1 MIHLGGLVE
10 LKQLKY
16 FITIVESGS
25 LGKAAQ
31 KLEIGTSALSQQIS
45 KLEDELCTRLLQRN
59 STGVTP
65 TPAGLAFFKQAQLV
79 LRHTQYAIEAAHSSR
94 LTGHVSVGFSPSIA
108 SVLGIPFM
116 QLMSERYPDIKIH
129 LVESLSGNLA
139 HLVNARQLD
148 IAIIFTQDVDSNWAV
163 QPLLK
168 EQMFLMA
175 KKSLLKE
182 HGFEHCIQDG
192 TIDLEK
198 INALPLALPSRRHGL
213 RKFLDQR
220 ASILNVQYEI
230 DGLHLLMN
238 CVSHLNM
245 ATIQPVSAHFDY
257 LGTEVCLLKIIE
269 PTLDRV
275 NYLISISEDE
285 LSPAS
290 LATKVAIKLCVK
302 ELIHTGQWPSAEL
315 FDY

>member
-1 MIHLGGLVE
+1 ME

-16 FITIVESGS
+16 FVSIIESGS
-25 LGKAAQ
+25 LGKASQ
-31 KLEIGTSALSQQIS
+31 KLDVGTSALSQQIA
-45 KLEDELCTRLLQRN
+45 KLEDELSTRLLQRT

-65 TPAGLAFFKQAQLV
+65 TPSGLAFFKQAQLV
-79 LRHTQYAIEAAHSSR
+79 LRHAQYAVEAAHSSR

-129 LVESLSGNLA
+129 LVESLSGNLTN
-139 HLVNARQLD
+139 LVNSRQLD
-148 IAIIFTQDVDSNWAV
+148 IAIIFTQDVDVNWAV

-175 KKSLLKE
+175 NRSLLKNYGYE
-182 HGFEHCIQDG
+182 QCIHEG
-192 TIDLEK
+192 KIDLDRV
-198 INALPLALPSRRHGL
+198 NQLPLVLPSQRHGL
-213 RKFLDQR
+213 RKFLDQKVE
-220 ASILNVQYEI
+220 LLDVDYEV

-238 CVSHLNM
+238 CVSNLNM

-257 LGTEVCLLKIIE
+257 LKSDICLLKVVE
-269 PTLDRV
+269 PELDRI
-275 NYLISISEDE
+275 NYLISLSEEE

-290 LATKVAIKLCVK
+290 LATKVAIKSCVK
-302 ELIHTGQWPSAEL
+302 SLIRKELWSSAEL
-315 FDY
+315 LDF

>member
-1 MIHLGGLVE
+1 ME

-31 KLEIGTSALSQQIS
+31 KLDVGTSALSQQIA
-45 KLEDELCTRLLQRN
+45 KLEDELCTRLLSRT

-65 TPAGLAFFKQAQLV
+65 TPAGLAFFKQAQLS
-79 LRHTQYAIEAAHSSR
+79 LRHVQYAIEAAHSSR

-129 LVESLSGNLA
+129 LVESLSGNLTN
-139 HLVNARQLD
+139 LVNSRQLD
-148 IAIIFTQDVDSNWAV
+148 IAIIFTQDVDANWSV

-175 KKSLLKE
+175 NRALLQQHDLE
-182 HGFEHCIQDG
+182 NCIQNG
-192 TIDLEK
+192 QIDLERV
-198 INALPLALPSRRHGL
+198 NRLPLVLPSQRHGL
-213 RKFLDQR
+213 RKFLDQKVE
-220 ASILNVQYEI
+220 LLDVDYEV

-257 LGTEVCLLKIIE
+257 LKSDICLLKVVE
-269 PTLDRV
+269 PELARI
-275 NYLISISEDE
+275 NYLISISEEE

-290 LATKVAIKLCVK
+290 LATKVAIKICVK
-302 ELIHTGQWPSAEL
+302 ELINKGLWSDAEL
-315 FDY
+315 LDF

>member
-1 MIHLGGLVE
+1 ME

-31 KLEIGTSALSQQIS
+31 KLDVGTSALSQQIA
-45 KLEDELCTRLLQRN
+45 KLEDELCTRLLSRT

-65 TPAGLAFFKQAQLV
+65 TPAGSAFLKQAQLS
-79 LRHTQYAIEAAHSSR
+79 LRHVQYAIEAAHSSR

-116 QLMSERYPDIKIH
+116 KLMSERYPDIKIH
-129 LVESLSGNLA
+129 LVESLSGNLTN
-139 HLVNARQLD
+139 LVNSRQLD
-148 IAIIFTQDVDSNWAV
+148 IAIIFTQDVDTNWSV

-175 KKSLLKE
+175 NKALLQE
-182 HGFEHCIQDG
+182 FGFEQCIQEG
-192 TIDLEK
+192 EIDLQR
-198 INALPLALPSRRHGL
+198 INQLPLALPSQRHGL
-213 RKFLDQR
+213 RKFLDQKVE
-220 ASILNVQYEI
+220 LLDVDYEV

-238 CVSHLNM
+238 CVSNLNM

-257 LGTEVCLLKIIE
+257 LKSDICLLKVVE
-269 PTLDRV
+269 PKLDRI
-275 NYLISISEDE
+275 NYLISISEE
-285 LSPAS
+285 QLSPAS
-290 LATKVAIKLCVK
+290 LATKVAIKSCVK
-302 ELIHTGQWPSAEL
+302 DLINKGLWPSAEL
-315 FDY
+315 LDF

>member
-1 MIHLGGLVE
+1 ME

-31 KLEIGTSALSQQIS
+31 KLDVGTSALSQQIA
-45 KLEDELCTRLLQRN
+45 KLEDELCTRLLSRT

-65 TPAGLAFFKQAQLV
+65 TPAGLAFFKQAQLS
-79 LRHTQYAIEAAHSSR
+79 LRHVQYAIEAAHSSR

-129 LVESLSGNLA
+129 LVESLSGNLTN
-139 HLVNARQLD
+139 LVNSRQLD
-148 IAIIFTQDVDSNWAV
+148 IAIIFTQDVDANWSV

-175 KKSLLKE
+175 NRALLQQHDLE
-182 HGFEHCIQDG
+182 NCIQNG
-192 TIDLEK
+192 QIDLERV
-198 INALPLALPSRRHGL
+198 NRLPLVLPSQRHGL
-213 RKFLDQR
+213 RKFLDQKVE
-220 ASILNVQYEI
+220 LLDVDYEV

-257 LGTEVCLLKIIE
+257 LKSDICLLKVVE
-269 PTLDRV
+269 PELARI
-275 NYLISISEDE
+275 NYLISISEEE

-290 LATKVAIKLCVK
+290 LATKVAIKICVK
-302 ELIHTGQWPSAEL
+302 ELINKGLWSGAEL
-315 FDY
+315 LDF

>member
-1 MIHLGGLVE
+1 ME

-16 FITIVESGS
+16 FVSIIESGS
-25 LGKAAQ
+25 LGKASQ
-31 KLEIGTSALSQQIS
+31 KLDVGTSALSQQIA
-45 KLEDELCTRLLQRN
+45 KLEDELSTRLLQRT

-65 TPAGLAFFKQAQLV
+65 TPSGLAFFKQAQLV
-79 LRHTQYAIEAAHSSR
+79 LRHAQYAVEAAHSSR

-129 LVESLSGNLA
+129 LVESLSGNLTN
-139 HLVNARQLD
+139 LVNSRQLD
-148 IAIIFTQDVDSNWAV
+148 IAIIFTQDVDVNWAV

-175 KKSLLKE
+175 NRSLLKNYGYE
-182 HGFEHCIQDG
+182 QCIHEG
-192 TIDLEK
+192 KIDLDRV
-198 INALPLALPSRRHGL
+198 NQLPLVLPSQRHGL
-213 RKFLDQR
+213 RKFLDQKVE
-220 ASILNVQYEI
+220 LLDVDYEV

-238 CVSHLNM
+238 CVSNLNM

-257 LGTEVCLLKIIE
+257 LKSDICLLKVVE
-269 PTLDRV
+269 PELDRI
-275 NYLISISEDE
+275 NYLISLSEEE

-290 LATKVAIKLCVK
+290 LTTKVAIKSCVK
-302 ELIHTGQWPSAEL
+302 SLIRKELWSSAEL
-315 FDY
+315 LDF

>member
-1 MIHLGGLVE
+1 ME

-31 KLEIGTSALSQQIS
+31 KLDVGTSALSQQIA
-45 KLEDELCTRLLQRN
+45 KLEDELCTRLLSRT

-65 TPAGLAFFKQAQLV
+65 TPAGSAFLKQAQLS
-79 LRHTQYAIEAAHSSR
+79 LRHVQYAIEAAHSSR

-116 QLMSERYPDIKIH
+116 RLMSERYPDIKIH
-129 LVESLSGNLA
+129 LVESLSGNLTN
-139 HLVNARQLD
+139 LVNSRQLD
-148 IAIIFTQDVDSNWAV
+148 IAIIFTQDVDTNWSV

-175 KKSLLKE
+175 NKALLQE
-182 HGFEHCIQDG
+182 FGFEQCIQEG
-192 TIDLEK
+192 EIDLQR
-198 INALPLALPSRRHGL
+198 INQLPLALPSQRHGL
-213 RKFLDQR
+213 RKFLDQKVE
-220 ASILNVQYEI
+220 LLDVDYEV

-238 CVSHLNM
+238 CVSNLNM

-257 LGTEVCLLKIIE
+257 LKSDMCLLKVVE
-269 PTLDRV
+269 PKLDRI
-275 NYLISISEDE
+275 NYLISISEE
-285 LSPAS
+285 QLSPAS
-290 LATKVAIKLCVK
+290 LATKVAIKSCVK
-302 ELIHTGQWPSAEL
+302 DLINKGLWPSAEL
-315 FDY
+315 LDF

>member
-1 MIHLGGLVE
+1 VE

-31 KLEIGTSALSQQIS
+31 KLDVGTSALSQQIA
-45 KLEDELCTRLLQRN
+45 KLEDELCTRLLSRT

-65 TPAGLAFFKQAQLV
+65 TPAGLAFFKQAQLS
-79 LRHTQYAIEAAHSSR
+79 LRHVQYAIEAAHSSR

-108 SVLGIPFM
+108 SVIGIPFM

-129 LVESLSGNLA
+129 LVESLSGNLTN
-139 HLVNARQLD
+139 LVNSRQLD
-148 IAIIFTQDVDSNWAV
+148 IAIIFTQDVDANWSV

-175 KKSLLKE
+175 NRTLLSE
-182 HGFEHCIQDG
+182 FGFEQCIQDG
-192 TIDLEK
+192 AIDLHRV
-198 INALPLALPSRRHGL
+198 NQLPLVLPSQRHGL
-213 RKFLDQR
+213 RKFLDQKVE
-220 ASILNVQYEI
+220 LLDVDYEV

-238 CVSHLNM
+238 CVNSLNM
-245 ATIQPVSAHFDY
+245 ATIQPVSAYFDY
-257 LGTEVCLLKIIE
+257 LKSDMCLLKVVE
-269 PTLDRV
+269 PELARI
-275 NYLISISEDE
+275 NYLISISEEE

-290 LATKVAIKLCVK
+290 LATKVAIKSCIK
-302 ELIHTGQWPSAEL
+302 DLINRGLWLSAEL
-315 FDY
+315 LDF

>member
-1 MIHLGGLVE
+1 ME

-31 KLEIGTSALSQQIS
+31 KLDVGTSALSQQIA
-45 KLEDELCTRLLQRN
+45 KLEDELCTRLLSRT

-65 TPAGLAFFKQAQLV
+65 TPAGLAFFKQAQLS
-79 LRHTQYAIEAAHSSR
+79 LRHVQYAIEAAHSSR

-129 LVESLSGNLA
+129 LVESLSGNLTN
-139 HLVNARQLD
+139 LVNSRQLD
-148 IAIIFTQDVDSNWAV
+148 IAIIFTQDVDANWSV

-175 KKSLLKE
+175 NRALLQE
-182 HGFEHCIQDG
+182 YDLENCIQNG
-192 TIDLEK
+192 QIDLERV
-198 INALPLALPSRRHGL
+198 NRLPLVLPSQRHGL
-213 RKFLDQR
+213 RKFLDQKVE
-220 ASILNVQYEI
+220 LLDVNYEV

-257 LGTEVCLLKIIE
+257 LKSDICLLKVVE
-269 PTLDRV
+269 PELARI
-275 NYLISISEDE
+275 NYLISISEEE

-290 LATKVAIKLCVK
+290 LATKVAIKICVK
-302 ELIHTGQWPSAEL
+302 KLINKGLWSGAEL
-315 FDY
+315 LDF

>member
-1 MIHLGGLVE
+1 ME

-16 FITIVESGS
+16 FVTVVESGS

-31 KLEIGTSALSQQIS
+31 KLDVGTSALSQRIA
-45 KLEDELCTRLLQRN
+45 KLEDELCTRLLRRT

-79 LRHTQYAIEAAHSSR
+79 IRHAQYAIEAAHSSR

-108 SVLGIPFM
+108 SVLGVP
-116 QLMSERYPDIKIH
+116 LMKLMAERYPDIKIH

-139 HLVNARQLD
+139 NLVNSRQLD
-148 IAIIFTQDVDSNWAV
+148 IAIIFTQDVDSQWSV

-175 KKSLLKE
+175 QPTLLE
-182 HGFEHCIQDG
+182 QHGFSDCIANQQ
-192 TIDLEK
+192 IAFEK
-198 INALPLALPSRRHGL
+198 IHQLPLALPSRRHGL
-213 RKFLDQR
+213 RKFLEQKVEL
-220 ASILNVQYEI
+220 LNVDHEI

-238 CVSHLNM
+238 CVSQLNM
-245 ATIQPVSAHFDY
+245 ATIQPGSAYFEY
-257 LGTEVCLLKIIE
+257 LRSDLCFLKIISPE
-269 PTLDRV
+269 LDRI
-275 NYLISISEDE
+275 NYLISISEEE

-290 LATKVAIKLCVK
+290 LATKVAIKSCIK
-302 ELIHTGQWPSAEL
+302 ELINNDLWPSAEL
-315 FDY
+315 LDF

>member
-1 MIHLGGLVE
+1 ME

-16 FITIVESGS
+16 FVSIIESGS
-25 LGKAAQ
+25 LGKASQ
-31 KLEIGTSALSQQIS
+31 KLDVGTSALSQQIA
-45 KLEDELCTRLLQRN
+45 KLEDELSTRLLQRT

-65 TPAGLAFFKQAQLV
+65 TPSGLAFFKQAQLV
-79 LRHTQYAIEAAHSSR
+79 LRHAQYAVEAAHSSR

-129 LVESLSGNLA
+129 LVESLSGNLTN
-139 HLVNARQLD
+139 LVNSRQLD
-148 IAIIFTQDVDSNWAV
+148 IAIIFTQDVDVNWAV

-175 KKSLLKE
+175 NRSLLKNYGYE
-182 HGFEHCIQDG
+182 QCIHEG
-192 TIDLEK
+192 KIDLDRV
-198 INALPLALPSRRHGL
+198 NQLPLVLPSQRHGL
-213 RKFLDQR
+213 RKFLDQKVE
-220 ASILNVQYEI
+220 LLDVDYEV

-238 CVSHLNM
+238 CVSNLNM

-257 LGTEVCLLKIIE
+257 LKSDICLLKVVE
-269 PTLDRV
+269 PALDRI
-275 NYLISISEDE
+275 NYLISLSEEE

-290 LATKVAIKLCVK
+290 LATKVAIKSCVK
-302 ELIHTGQWPSAEL
+302 SLIRKGLWSSAEL
-315 FDY
+315 LDF

>member
-1 MIHLGGLVE
+1 ME

-31 KLEIGTSALSQQIS
+31 KLDVGTSALSQQIA
-45 KLEDELCTRLLQRN
+45 KLEDELCTRLLSRT

-65 TPAGLAFFKQAQLV
+65 TPAGLAFFKQAQLS
-79 LRHTQYAIEAAHSSR
+79 LRHVQYAIEAAHSSR

-129 LVESLSGNLA
+129 LVESLSGNLTN
-139 HLVNARQLD
+139 LVNSRQLD
-148 IAIIFTQDVDSNWAV
+148 IAIIFTQDVDANWSV

-175 KKSLLKE
+175 NRALLQE
-182 HGFEHCIQDG
+182 YDLENCIQNG
-192 TIDLEK
+192 QIDLERV
-198 INALPLALPSRRHGL
+198 NRLPLVLPSQRHGL
-213 RKFLDQR
+213 RKFLDQKVE
-220 ASILNVQYEI
+220 LLDVDYEV

-257 LGTEVCLLKIIE
+257 LKSDICLLKVVE
-269 PTLDRV
+269 PELARI
-275 NYLISISEDE
+275 NYLISISEEE

-290 LATKVAIKLCVK
+290 LATKVAIKICVK
-302 ELIHTGQWPSAEL
+302 ELINKGLWSGAEL
-315 FDY
+315 LDF

>member
-1 MIHLGGLVE
+1 ME

-16 FITIVESGS
+16 FVSIIESGS
-25 LGKAAQ
+25 LGKASQ
-31 KLEIGTSALSQQIS
+31 KLDVGTSALSQQIA
-45 KLEDELCTRLLQRN
+45 KLEDELSTRLLQRT

-65 TPAGLAFFKQAQLV
+65 TPSGLAFFKQAQLV
-79 LRHTQYAIEAAHSSR
+79 LRHAQYAVEAAHSSR

-129 LVESLSGNLA
+129 LVESLSGNLTN
-139 HLVNARQLD
+139 LVNSRQLD
-148 IAIIFTQDVDSNWAV
+148 IAIIFTQDVDVNWAV

-175 KKSLLKE
+175 NRSLLKNYGYE
-182 HGFEHCIQDG
+182 QCIHEG
-192 TIDLEK
+192 KIDLDRV
-198 INALPLALPSRRHGL
+198 NQLPLVLPSQRHGL
-213 RKFLDQR
+213 RKFLDQKVE
-220 ASILNVQYEI
+220 LLDVDYEV

-238 CVSHLNM
+238 CVSNLNM

-257 LGTEVCLLKIIE
+257 LKSDICLLKVVE
-269 PTLDRV
+269 PALDRI
-275 NYLISISEDE
+275 NYLISLSEEE

-290 LATKVAIKLCVK
+290 LATKVAIKSCVK
-302 ELIHTGQWPSAEL
+302 SLIRKGLWPSAEL
-315 FDY
+315 LDF

>member
-1 MIHLGGLVE
+1 ME

-31 KLEIGTSALSQQIS
+31 KLDVGTSALSQQIA
-45 KLEDELCTRLLQRN
+45 KLEDELCTRLLSRT

-65 TPAGLAFFKQAQLV
+65 TPAGLAFFKQAQLS
-79 LRHTQYAIEAAHSSR
+79 LRHVQYAIEAAHSSR

-129 LVESLSGNLA
+129 LVESLSGNLTN
-139 HLVNARQLD
+139 LVNSRQLD
-148 IAIIFTQDVDSNWAV
+148 IAIIFTQDVDANWSV

-175 KKSLLKE
+175 NRALLQQHDLE
-182 HGFEHCIQDG
+182 NCIQNG
-192 TIDLEK
+192 QIDLERV
-198 INALPLALPSRRHGL
+198 NRLPLVLPSQRHGL
-213 RKFLDQR
+213 RKFLDQKVE
-220 ASILNVQYEI
+220 LLDVDYEV

-257 LGTEVCLLKIIE
+257 LKSDICLLKVVE
-269 PTLDRV
+269 PELARI
-275 NYLISISEDE
+275 NYLISISEEE

-290 LATKVAIKLCVK
+290 LATKVAIKICVK
-302 ELIHTGQWPSAEL
+302 KLINKGLWSGAEL
-315 FDY
+315 LDF

>member
-1 MIHLGGLVE
+1 ME

-31 KLEIGTSALSQQIS
+31 KLDVGTSALSQQIA
-45 KLEDELCTRLLQRN
+45 KLEDELCTRLLSRT

-65 TPAGLAFFKQAQLV
+65 TPAGLAFFKQAQLS
-79 LRHTQYAIEAAHSSR
+79 LRHVQYAIEAAHSSR

-129 LVESLSGNLA
+129 LVESLSGNLTN
-139 HLVNARQLD
+139 LVNSRQLD
-148 IAIIFTQDVDSNWAV
+148 IAIIFTQDVDANWSV

-175 KKSLLKE
+175 NRALLQE
-182 HGFEHCIQDG
+182 YDLENCIQNG
-192 TIDLEK
+192 QIDLERV
-198 INALPLALPSRRHGL
+198 NRLPLVLPSQRHGL
-213 RKFLDQR
+213 RKFLDQKVE
-220 ASILNVQYEI
+220 LLDVNYEV

-257 LGTEVCLLKIIE
+257 LKSDICLLKVVE
-269 PTLDRV
+269 PELARI
-275 NYLISISEDE
+275 NYLISISEEE

-290 LATKVAIKLCVK
+290 LATKVAIKICVK
-302 ELIHTGQWPSAEL
+302 ELINKGLWSGAEL
-315 FDY
+315 LDF

>member
-1 MIHLGGLVE
+1 ME

-31 KLEIGTSALSQQIS
+31 KLEVGTSALSQQIA

-65 TPAGLAFFKQAQLV
+65 TPSGLAFFKQAQLS
-79 LRHTQYAIEAAHSSR
+79 LRHIQYAVEAAHSSR

-116 QLMSERYPDIKIH
+116 QLMSQRYPDIKIH
-129 LVESLSGNLA
+129 LVESLSGNLTN
-139 HLVNARQLD
+139 LVNSRQLD
-148 IAIIFTQDVDSNWAV
+148 IAIIFTQDVDANWAV

-175 KKSLLKE
+175 NRSLLKE
-182 HGFEHCIQDG
+182 YGFEHCIENG
-192 TIDLEK
+192 KIDLE
-198 INALPLALPSRRHGL
+198 NVNRLPLVLPSQRHGL
-213 RKFLDQR
+213 RKFIDQKVEGLDV
-220 ASILNVQYEI
+220 NYEV

-238 CVSHLNM
+238 CVSNLNM

-257 LGTEVCLLKIIE
+257 LKSDICLLKVVE
-269 PTLDRV
+269 PVLDRI
-275 NYLISISEDE
+275 NYLISIAEEE

-290 LATKVAIKLCVK
+290 LATKVAIKICVK
-302 ELIHTGQWPSAEL
+302 QLINKGLWSSAEL
-315 FDY
+315 LDF

>member
-1 MIHLGGLVE
+1 VE

-31 KLEIGTSALSQQIS
+31 KLDVGTSALSQQIA
-45 KLEDELCTRLLQRN
+45 KLEDELCTRLLSRT

-65 TPAGLAFFKQAQLV
+65 TPAGLAFFKQAQLS
-79 LRHTQYAIEAAHSSR
+79 LRHVQYAIEAAHSSR

-129 LVESLSGNLA
+129 LVESLSGNLTN
-139 HLVNARQLD
+139 LVNSRQLD
-148 IAIIFTQDVDSNWAV
+148 IAIIFTQDVDANWSV

-175 KKSLLKE
+175 NRALLQE
-182 HGFEHCIQDG
+182 YDLENCIQNG
-192 TIDLEK
+192 QIDLERV
-198 INALPLALPSRRHGL
+198 NRLPLVLPSQRHGL
-213 RKFLDQR
+213 RKFLDQKVE
-220 ASILNVQYEI
+220 LLDVDYEV

-257 LGTEVCLLKIIE
+257 LKSDICLLKVVE
-269 PTLDRV
+269 PELARI
-275 NYLISISEDE
+275 NYLISISEEE

-290 LATKVAIKLCVK
+290 LATKVAIKICVK
-302 ELIHTGQWPSAEL
+302 KLINKGLWSGAEL
-315 FDY
+315 LDF

>member
-1 MIHLGGLVE
+1 VE

-31 KLEIGTSALSQQIS
+31 KLDVGTSALSQQIA
-45 KLEDELCTRLLQRN
+45 KLEDELCTRLLSRT

-65 TPAGLAFFKQAQLV
+65 TPAGLAFFKQAQLS
-79 LRHTQYAIEAAHSSR
+79 LRHVQYAIEAAHSSR

-129 LVESLSGNLA
+129 LVESLSGNLTN
-139 HLVNARQLD
+139 LVNSRQLD
-148 IAIIFTQDVDSNWAV
+148 IAIIFTQDVDANWSV

-175 KKSLLKE
+175 NRALLQQHDLE
-182 HGFEHCIQDG
+182 NCIQNG
-192 TIDLEK
+192 QIDLERV
-198 INALPLALPSRRHGL
+198 NRLPLVLPSQRHGL
-213 RKFLDQR
+213 RKFLDQKVE
-220 ASILNVQYEI
+220 LLDVDYEV

-257 LGTEVCLLKIIE
+257 LKSDICLLKVVE
-269 PTLDRV
+269 PELARI
-275 NYLISISEDE
+275 NYLISISEEE

-290 LATKVAIKLCVK
+290 LATKVAIKICVK
-302 ELIHTGQWPSAEL
+302 ELINKGLWSGAEL
-315 FDY
+315 LDF

>member
-1 MIHLGGLVE
+1 VE

-31 KLEIGTSALSQQIS
+31 KLDVGTSALSQQIA
-45 KLEDELCTRLLQRN
+45 KLEDELCTRLLSRT

-65 TPAGLAFFKQAQLV
+65 TPAGLAFFKQAQLS
-79 LRHTQYAIEAAHSSR
+79 LRHVQYAIEAAHSSR

-129 LVESLSGNLA
+129 LVESLSGNLTN
-139 HLVNARQLD
+139 LVNSRQLD
-148 IAIIFTQDVDSNWAV
+148 IAIIFTQDVDANWSV

-175 KKSLLKE
+175 NRALLQE
-182 HGFEHCIQDG
+182 YDLENCIQNG
-192 TIDLEK
+192 QIDLERV
-198 INALPLALPSRRHGL
+198 NRLPLVLPSQRHGL
-213 RKFLDQR
+213 RKFLDQKVE
-220 ASILNVQYEI
+220 LLDVNYEV

-257 LGTEVCLLKIIE
+257 LKSDICLLKVVE
-269 PTLDRV
+269 PELARI
-275 NYLISISEDE
+275 NYLISISEEE

-290 LATKVAIKLCVK
+290 LATKVAIKICVK
-302 ELIHTGQWPSAEL
+302 KLINKGLWSGAEL
-315 FDY
+315 LDF

>member
-1 MIHLGGLVE
+1 ME

-16 FITIVESGS
+16 FVSIIESGS
-25 LGKAAQ
+25 LGKASQ
-31 KLEIGTSALSQQIS
+31 KLDVGTSALSQQIA
-45 KLEDELCTRLLQRN
+45 KLEDELSTRLLQRT

-65 TPAGLAFFKQAQLV
+65 TPSGLAFFKQAQLV
-79 LRHTQYAIEAAHSSR
+79 LRHAQYAVEAAHSSR

-129 LVESLSGNLA
+129 LVESLSGNLTN
-139 HLVNARQLD
+139 LVNSRQLD
-148 IAIIFTQDVDSNWAV
+148 IAIIFTQDVDVNWAV

-175 KKSLLKE
+175 NRSLLKNYGYE
-182 HGFEHCIQDG
+182 QCIHEG
-192 TIDLEK
+192 KIDLDRV
-198 INALPLALPSRRHGL
+198 NQLPLVLPSQRHGL
-213 RKFLDQR
+213 RKFLDQKVE
-220 ASILNVQYEI
+220 LLDVDYEV

-238 CVSHLNM
+238 CVSNLNM

-257 LGTEVCLLKIIE
+257 LKSDICLLKVVE
-269 PTLDRV
+269 PELDRI
-275 NYLISISEDE
+275 NYLISLSEEE

-290 LATKVAIKLCVK
+290 LATKVAIKSCVK
-302 ELIHTGQWPSAEL
+302 SLIRKGLWSSAEL
-315 FDY
+315 LDF

>member
-1 MIHLGGLVE
+1 ME

-31 KLEIGTSALSQQIS
+31 KLDVGTSALSQQIA
-45 KLEDELCTRLLQRN
+45 KLEDELCTRLLSRT

-65 TPAGLAFFKQAQLV
+65 TPAGLAFFKQAQLS
-79 LRHTQYAIEAAHSSR
+79 LRHVQYAIEAAHSSR

-129 LVESLSGNLA
+129 LVESLSGNLTN
-139 HLVNARQLD
+139 LVNSRQLD
-148 IAIIFTQDVDSNWAV
+148 IAIIFTQDVDANWSV

-175 KKSLLKE
+175 NRALLQQHDLE
-182 HGFEHCIQDG
+182 NCIQNG
-192 TIDLEK
+192 QIDLERVDC
-198 INALPLALPSRRHGL
+198 LPLVLPSQRHGL
-213 RKFLDQR
+213 RKFLDQKVE
-220 ASILNVQYEI
+220 LLDVDYEV

-257 LGTEVCLLKIIE
+257 LKSDICLLKVVE
-269 PTLDRV
+269 PELARI
-275 NYLISISEDE
+275 NYLISISEEE

-290 LATKVAIKLCVK
+290 LATKVAIKICVK
-302 ELIHTGQWPSAEL
+302 ELINKGLWSGAEL
-315 FDY
+315 LDF

>member
-1 MIHLGGLVE
+1 ME

-31 KLEIGTSALSQQIS
+31 KLDVGTSALSQQIA
-45 KLEDELCTRLLQRN
+45 KLEDELCTRLLSRT

-65 TPAGLAFFKQAQLV
+65 TPAGLAFFKQAQLS
-79 LRHTQYAIEAAHSSR
+79 LRHVQYAIEAAHSSC

-129 LVESLSGNLA
+129 LVESLSGNLTN
-139 HLVNARQLD
+139 LVNSRQLD
-148 IAIIFTQDVDSNWAV
+148 IAIIFTQDVDANWSV

-175 KKSLLKE
+175 NRALLQE
-182 HGFEHCIQDG
+182 YDLENCIQNG
-192 TIDLEK
+192 QIDLERV
-198 INALPLALPSRRHGL
+198 NRLPLVLPSQRHGL
-213 RKFLDQR
+213 RKFLDQKVE
-220 ASILNVQYEI
+220 LLDVDYEV

-257 LGTEVCLLKIIE
+257 LKSDICLLKVVE
-269 PTLDRV
+269 PELARI
-275 NYLISISEDE
+275 NYLISISEEE

-290 LATKVAIKLCVK
+290 LATKVAIKICVK
-302 ELIHTGQWPSAEL
+302 ELINKGLWSGAEL
-315 FDY
+315 LDF

>member
-1 MIHLGGLVE
+1 ME

-31 KLEIGTSALSQQIS
+31 KLDVGTSALSQQIA
-45 KLEDELCTRLLQRN
+45 KLEDELCTRLLSRT

-65 TPAGLAFFKQAQLV
+65 TPAGLAFFKQAQLS
-79 LRHTQYAIEAAHSSR
+79 LRHVQYAIEAAHSSR

-129 LVESLSGNLA
+129 LVESLSGNLTN
-139 HLVNARQLD
+139 LVNSRQLD
-148 IAIIFTQDVDSNWAV
+148 IAIIFTQDVDANWSV

-175 KKSLLKE
+175 NRALLQQHDLE
-182 HGFEHCIQDG
+182 NCIQNG
-192 TIDLEK
+192 QIDLERV
-198 INALPLALPSRRHGL
+198 NRLPLVLPSQRHGL
-213 RKFLDQR
+213 RKFLDQKVE
-220 ASILNVQYEI
+220 LLDVDYEV

-257 LGTEVCLLKIIE
+257 LKSDICLLKVVE
-269 PTLDRV
+269 PELARI
-275 NYLISISEDE
+275 NYLISISEEE

-290 LATKVAIKLCVK
+290 LATKVAIKICVK
-302 ELIHTGQWPSAEL
+302 GLINKGLWSGAKL
-315 FDY
+315 LDF

>member
-1 MIHLGGLVE
+1 ME

-31 KLEIGTSALSQQIS
+31 KLEVGTSALSQQIS
-45 KLEDELCTRLLQRN
+45 RLEDELSTRLLQRS

-65 TPAGLAFFKQAQLV
+65 TPAGLAFFKQAQLS
-79 LRHTQYAIEAAHSSR
+79 LRHIQYAIQAAHSSR

-116 QLMSERYPDIKIH
+116 QLMSERYPDIRVH

-139 HLVNARQLD
+139 NLVNSRQLD
-148 IAIIFTQDVDSNWAV
+148 IAIIFTKDVDANWAV

-175 KKSLLKE
+175 NRVLLNE
-182 HGFEHCIQDG
+182 YGCQECIQNG
-192 TIDLEK
+192 EIDLERV
-198 INALPLALPSRRHGL
+198 NRLPLVLPSQRHGL
-213 RKFLDQR
+213 RKFLDQKVDF
-220 ASILNVQYEI
+220 LDVNYEV

-238 CVSHLNM
+238 CVSQLNM

-257 LGTEVCLLKIIE
+257 LKSDMCLLRVVE
-269 PTLDRV
+269 PELDRI
-275 NYLISISEDE
+275 NYLISISEEE

-290 LATKVAIKLCVK
+290 LATKVAIKTCVK
-302 ELIHTGQWPSAEL
+302 SLVNKGLWSGAEL
-315 FDY
+315 LDF

>member
-1 MIHLGGLVE
+1 ME

-31 KLEIGTSALSQQIS
+31 KLDVGTSALSQQIA
-45 KLEDELCTRLLQRN
+45 KLEDELCTRLLSRT

-65 TPAGLAFFKQAQLV
+65 TPAGLAFFKQAQLS
-79 LRHTQYAIEAAHSSR
+79 LRHVQYAIEAAHSSR

-129 LVESLSGNLA
+129 LVESLSGNLTN
-139 HLVNARQLD
+139 LVNSRQLD
-148 IAIIFTQDVDSNWAV
+148 IAIIFTQDVDANWSV

-175 KKSLLKE
+175 NRALLQE
-182 HGFEHCIQDG
+182 YDLENCIQNG
-192 TIDLEK
+192 QIDLERV
-198 INALPLALPSRRHGL
+198 NRLPLVLPSQRHGL
-213 RKFLDQR
+213 RKFLDQKVE
-220 ASILNVQYEI
+220 LLDVNYEV

-257 LGTEVCLLKIIE
+257 LKSDICLLKVVE
-269 PTLDRV
+269 PELARI
-275 NYLISISEDE
+275 NYLISISEEE

-290 LATKVAIKLCVK
+290 LATKVAIKICVK
-302 ELIHTGQWPSAEL
+302 KLINKGLWSDAEL
-315 FDY
+315 LDF

>member
-1 MIHLGGLVE
+1 ME

-31 KLEIGTSALSQQIS
+31 KLEVGTSALSQQIS

-65 TPAGLAFFKQAQLV
+65 TPAGLAFFKQAQLS
-79 LRHTQYAIEAAHSSR
+79 LRHVQYAIEAAHSSR

-116 QLMSERYPDIKIH
+116 KLMSERYPDIKIH
-129 LVESLSGNLA
+129 LVESLSGNLTN
-139 HLVNARQLD
+139 LVNARQLD
-148 IAIIFTQDVDSNWAV
+148 IAIIFTKDVDPNWAV

-175 KKSLLKE
+175 NRDLLIA
-182 HGFEHCIQDG
+182 HGYDRYIQNG
-192 TIDLEK
+192 KIDLDH
-198 INALPLALPSRRHGL
+198 INSLPLVLPSQRHGL
-213 RKFLDQR
+213 RKFLEQKVELLD
-220 ASILNVQYEI
+220 VDYEV

-238 CVSHLNM
+238 CVSNLNM
-245 ATIQPVSAHFDY
+245 ATIQPSSAHFDY
-257 LGTEVCLLKIIE
+257 LKSDICLLKIIE
-269 PTLDRV
+269 PELDRI
-275 NYLISISEDE
+275 NYLISLSEEE

-290 LATKVAIKLCVK
+290 LATKVAIKMTVK
-302 ELIHTGQWPSAEL
+302 SLIYKGLWPSAVL
-315 FDY
+315 LDF

>member
-1 MIHLGGLVE
+1 ME
-10 LKQLKY
+10 LKQLRY

-31 KLEIGTSALSQQIS
+31 KLDVGTSALSQQIS

-65 TPAGLAFFKQAQLV
+65 TPAGLAFFKQAQLS
-79 LRHTQYAIEAAHSSR
+79 LRHVQYAIEAAHSSR
-94 LTGHVSVGFSPSIA
+94 LTGHVSVGFSPSLA

-129 LVESLSGNLA
+129 LVESLSGNLTN
-139 HLVNARQLD
+139 LINARQLD
-148 IAIIFTQDVDSNWAV
+148 IAIIFTKDVDVNWAV

-175 KKSLLKE
+175 NRSLLKE
-182 HGFEHCIQDG
+182 HGFEQCIVDG
-192 TIDLEK
+192 TIDLDH
-198 INALPLALPSRRHGL
+198 INRLPLVLPSQRHGL
-213 RKFLDQR
+213 RKFLDQKVEF
-220 ASILNVQYEI
+220 LDVDYEV

-257 LGTEVCLLKIIE
+257 LKSDIYLLKVVE
-269 PTLDRV
+269 PELDRI
-275 NYLISISEDE
+275 NYLISLSEEE

-290 LATKVAIKLCVK
+290 LATKVAIKSAVK
-302 ELIHTGQWPSAEL
+302 SLIHKGLWPSAEL
-315 FDY
+315 LDF

>member
-1 MIHLGGLVE
+1 ME

-25 LGKAAQ
+25 FGKAAQ
-31 KLEIGTSALSQQIS
+31 KLEVGTSALSQQIT
-45 KLEDELCTRLLQRN
+45 KLEDELCTRLLQR
-59 STGVTP
+59 STTGVTP
-65 TPAGLAFFKQAQLV
+65 TPAGLAFFKQAQLS
-79 LRHTQYAIEAAHSSR
+79 LRHVKYAIEAAHSSR

-129 LVESLSGNLA
+129 LVESLSGNLT
-139 HLVNARQLD
+139 HLVNSRQID
-148 IAIIFTQDVDSNWAV
+148 IAIIFTQDVDVNWTL

-168 EQMFLMA
+168 ESMFVMA
-175 KKSLLKE
+175 NRSLLHE
-182 HGFEHCIQDG
+182 HGLEHCIQNG
-192 TIDLEK
+192 KIDL
-198 INALPLALPSRRHGL
+198 NQANRLPLVLPSQRHGL
-213 RKFLDQR
+213 RKFLDQKVE
-220 ASILNVQYEI
+220 LLDVNYEV

-257 LGTEVCLLKIIE
+257 LKSDICLLKVVE
-269 PTLDRV
+269 PELARI
-275 NYLISISEDE
+275 NYLISHSEEE

-290 LATKVAIKLCVK
+290 LATKVAIRSTVK
-302 ELIHTGQWPSAEL
+302 HLIYNGLWPSAEL
-315 FDY
+315 LDF

>member
-1 MIHLGGLVE
+1 ME

-31 KLEIGTSALSQQIS
+31 KLEVGTSALSQQIA
-45 KLEDELCTRLLQRN
+45 KLEDELSTRLLQRN
-59 STGVTP
+59 TTGVTP
-65 TPAGLAFFKQAQLV
+65 TPAGLAFFKQAQLS
-79 LRHTQYAIEAAHSSR
+79 LRHVQYAIEAAHSSR

-129 LVESLSGNLA
+129 LVESLSGNLTN
-139 HLVNARQLD
+139 LVNSRQLD
-148 IAIIFTQDVDSNWAV
+148 IAIIFTQDVDVNWAV

-175 KKSLLKE
+175 NRCLLKDYGYE
-182 HGFEHCIQDG
+182 QCIHEG
-192 TIDLEK
+192 KIDLDRV
-198 INALPLALPSRRHGL
+198 NQLPLVLPSQRHGL
-213 RKFLDQR
+213 RKFLDQKVE
-220 ASILNVQYEI
+220 LLDVDYEV

-238 CVSHLNM
+238 CVSNLNM

-257 LGTEVCLLKIIE
+257 LKSEMCLLKVVE
-269 PTLDRV
+269 PELDRI
-275 NYLISISEDE
+275 NYLISLSEEE

-290 LATKVAIKLCVK
+290 LATKVAIKSCVK
-302 ELIHTGQWPSAEL
+302 SLIHKGLWPSAEL
-315 FDY
+315 LDF